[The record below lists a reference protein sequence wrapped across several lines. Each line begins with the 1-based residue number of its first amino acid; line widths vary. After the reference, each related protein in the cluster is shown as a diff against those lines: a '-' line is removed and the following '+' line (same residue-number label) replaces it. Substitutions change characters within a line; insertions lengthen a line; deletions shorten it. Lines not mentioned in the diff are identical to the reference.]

1 MPDEIINT
9 MRRDEQLLFVGGVE
23 PIRCG
28 RPIYY
33 RREDMKKLVGQN
45 RFHTRDVQEEVQI
58 MGRSGRQ
65 GEKGSFSMVMNSLHL
80 QDFGGD
86 KAPADTIKTWVTN
99 AELYQEMS
107 KIRSARA
114 ADDMAERLAQAES
127 AKEKHD
133 KVATALHSYQRRHDS
148 KQLCELLKSYNRIAS
163 STTSRTLILI
173 DVTCSM
179 DSLIEKTKACIGEFF
194 DRCQKVLDEEGIV
207 SGFELQLAGF
217 SNYNVRMEEIL
228 EASTWELKPHNLSL
242 FLNSLHVRGGW
253 GEEAIEVGL
262 MHALSEHLKRPID
275 QIIIIGDAPANSLSD
290 IDLKRGG
297 DGKSYGRDYWD
308 AQRPPWAPSGIP
320 KRDAA
325 GMLQEIQAVKPVPLH
340 CYWMAGRAKDSF
352 NAIAALTGGG
362 TSQKLD
368 VNSKE
373 GAQLLTDAVCKQI
386 LTSLGGAALADAY
399 ERMKPSFSR

>member
-1 MPDEIINT
+1 
-9 MRRDEQLLFVGGVE
+9 
-23 PIRCG
+23 
-28 RPIYY
+28 
-33 RREDMKKLVGQN
+33 
-45 RFHTRDVQEEVQI
+45 
-58 MGRSGRQ
+58 
-65 GEKGSFSMVMNSLHL
+65 
-80 QDFGGD
+80 
-86 KAPADTIKTWVTN
+86 
-99 AELYQEMS
+99 
-107 KIRSARA
+107 
-114 ADDMAERLAQAES
+114 
-127 AKEKHD
+127 
-133 KVATALHSYQRRHDS
+133 
-148 KQLCELLKSYNRIAS
+148 
-163 STTSRTLILI
+163 
-173 DVTCSM
+173 M

-194 DRCQKVLDEEGIV
+194 DRCQKVLDVEGIV

-262 MHALSEHLKRPID
+262 MHALSEHQKRPID